1 MSSLHFSRLHLNN
14 DSDGDYYLDVSDDTD
29 QQLLVLKKSLPSP
42 EAPDYEVPIPTQA
55 NVYEVPI
62 SIQKEYEYSKIGEDD
77 EHHYE
82 SM

>member
-1 MSSLHFSRLHLNN
+1 MNN
-14 DSDGDYYLDVSDDTD
+14 DSDADYCLDDSDDTD
-29 QQLLVLKKSLPSP
+29 QQLLDLKKSLPSP
-42 EAPDYEVPIPTQA
+42 EAPDYEVPISTQA

-77 EHHYE
+77 EHYYE